1 MKAISLFL
9 LLVAVLRTPGGPAV
23 AAESGAEARAP
34 AEPSAKALPWK
45 AAGSVKVPVPPPE
58 HPRLYLRAEQA
69 GQLPARLTDPV
80 LQPVVQRLT
89 DQARKSAQFRVEWD
103 AAQYLARKD
112 RTLGR
117 DTIRRALELLKK
129 TELPDRQDACRVTGR
144 MMVTGAIVYD
154 WLYDLLT
161 REEKEAFI
169 AELVRLAKTQECGYP
184 PTRQGSV
191 TGHSSEAMLMR
202 DMLSAGIAIYD
213 EYPQMYELAAGRF
226 FREHLPVRNW
236 FYDGHAYH
244 QGDSYG
250 LHRFGWD
257 TFPLWIFDRLGA
269 GNVYSPQQRH
279 VPYQWVYATRPDG
292 QRLRAGDTFSHST
305 PRGRPWGEFFGTL
318 LTASYYGDGCLL
330 SQYLRQG
337 GVGANELLFEFLWR
351 DTALR
356 PAPIDALPLARYFGP
371 PFGWMIARTGW
382 GDGAAIA
389 EMKVNQYN
397 FVNHQH
403 LDAGAFQ
410 VYYKGPLAID
420 SGLYSGSSGAYG
432 SPHCRNYYWRT
443 IAHNSLLIYDA
454 KEVFGRQGGYGN
466 DGGQRLPNGRSEAR
480 NLEVLQAPKNGYR
493 TGAVRA
499 HGFGPS
505 AQTPDFTLLEG
516 DITAAYSDKVRQV
529 LRSFVFLN
537 LPDPKVPAVLVVFDR
552 VVAADA
558 QHRKYWLLHSLEEPK
573 LEVGTDRNPGAVRS
587 MVAEGARVA
596 AVVDCTQHGDRG
608 RLVLDVLLPAA
619 DNLELGKVGGPG
631 REFWVFGQ
639 NFANDVDPARLART
653 SMEPGAWRIEVSP
666 KKAAAEDLFLTVIQ
680 VTDRQTGARLPVRR
694 IDSPD
699 RTGCLIEGAGSFW
712 AVVFPRDGQTSE
724 QRVPFTVSGPPVG
737 RYLVANLSPGQWRAR
752 RQGSPDT
759 RDIQVS
765 EELRAAWF
773 EGPPGNWTL
782 QREEPPQK
790 R

>member
-1 MKAISLFL
+1 MKGNSLFL
-9 LLVAVLRTPGGPAV
+9 SVAAVLIVSGGPAV
-23 AAESGAEARAP
+23 AAEPGARARVP
-34 AEPSAKALPWK
+34 AGQSAKTLPWK
-45 AAGSVKVPVPPPE
+45 LAGSVKIPVPPPK

-69 GQLPARLTDPV
+69 GQLPARLADPV

-89 DQARKSAQFRVEWD
+89 AQARKSAQFRVEWD
-103 AAQYLARKD
+103 AVQYLAKKD

-117 DTIRRALELLKK
+117 DTVRRALELLKK

-154 WLYDLLT
+154 WLYDLLS
-161 REEKEAFI
+161 REEKDAFI

-213 EYPQMYELAAGRF
+213 EYPQMYDQAAGRF

-236 FYDGHAYH
+236 FYDGQAYH

-250 LHRFGWD
+250 LHRFSWD
-257 TFPLWIFDRLGA
+257 TYPLWIFARLGA
-269 GNVYSPQQRH
+269 GNVYNPEQGQ
-279 VPYQWVYATRPDG
+279 VPYLWVYATRPDG
-292 QRLRAGDTFSHST
+292 QRLRAGDTFSHSA
-305 PRGRPWGEFFGTL
+305 PRGQPWEEFVGTL
-318 LTASYYGDGCLL
+318 FSASYYGDGCLL
-330 SQYLRQG
+330 SQYLRQR

-351 DTALR
+351 DVALR
-356 PAPIDALPLARYFGP
+356 PTPIEALPLSRYFGP

-382 GDGAAIA
+382 DGGAAIA
-389 EMKVNQYN
+389 EMKVNEYN

-410 VYYKGPLAID
+410 IYYQGPLAID
-420 SGLYSGSSGAYG
+420 SGLYSGSSGQYG

-443 IAHNSLLIYDA
+443 IAHNSLLVYDP
-454 KEVFGRQGGYGN
+454 KEVFGRQSGYGN

-480 NLEVLQAPKNGYR
+480 NLEVLQAPTNGYR

-516 DITAAYSDKVRQV
+516 DITTAYSGKVRQV

-537 LPDPKVPAVLVVFDR
+537 LHDQKVPAALVVFDR
-552 VVAADA
+552 LVAADA
-558 QHRKYWLLHSLEEPK
+558 KYRKYWLLHSMEEPK
-573 LEVGTDRNPGAVRS
+573 VE
-587 MVAEGARVA
+587 A
-596 AVVDCTQHGDRG
+596 ASATVDCTQHGDRG

-631 REFWVFGQ
+631 REFWVFGE

-653 SMEPGAWRIEVSP
+653 SMEPGAWRIEVCP
-666 KKAAAEDLFLTVIQ
+666 KKATAEDLFLTVMQ
-680 VTDRQTGARLPVRR
+680 VTDRQTGGGLSVRR
-694 IDSPD
+694 IDAPG
-699 RTGCLIEGAGSFW
+699 RTGGLIEGAGGFW

-724 QRVPFTVSGPPVG
+724 QRVTFTVSGPAAG
-737 RYLVANLSPGQWRAR
+737 HYLVANLSPGKWQAR
-752 RQGSPDT
+752 RHGSQDT
-759 RDIQVS
+759 RNIQVS

-773 EGPPGNWTL
+773 EGPPGQWTL
-782 QREEPPQK
+782 QREESP
-790 R
+790 RSR